1 MTYKEGELLSDH
13 LKADGALVEV
23 KIPAECTV
31 NTNQQVRARPCRSLR
46 TSRIRRLCVRSTS
59 SAIGTASGRT
69 GRRRTNP
76 PARPTIPIFHPTV
89 DLEREGKTRPPREP
103 TSRIA
108 RNSSA
113 NEPRLSPHRPR
124 HPSPHLTRPL
134 PSQSSSS
141 RQVRSRQ
148 LWGTDVYTGDS
159 DVVAALMHTGFW
171 LPGSTCPPQL
181 LELVATARAVTPAE
195 QYSSTSRNGIRSR
208 SWGRVLTGFSYK
220 VEACRAITVNNQT
233 IELTGD
239 PERIKPCA
247 PTFFPN
253 VVESVVNTR
262 ASQANAERRQRL
274 IQEVTIQYNLCNEPW
289 LKYSVAS
296 VCDRGFKRSEWTS
309 ARLRRE
315 TLYLETHTRRYELSY
330 DGPVFDEEEENYE
343 EVNAPEADV
352 YRWGRCSTPKD
363 LRRTAEL
370 GVPLPSE
377 ELVDV
382 VQGVK
387 WHEIGFDLNSV
398 TIQGVEYK
406 VVRLQWLPRIEPGGE
421 LHEDE

>member
-1 MTYKEGELLSDH
+1 
-13 LKADGALVEV
+13 
-23 KIPAECTV
+23 
-31 NTNQQVRARPCRSLR
+31 
-46 TSRIRRLCVRSTS
+46 
-59 SAIGTASGRT
+59 
-69 GRRRTNP
+69 
-76 PARPTIPIFHPTV
+76 
-89 DLEREGKTRPPREP
+89 
-103 TSRIA
+103 
-108 RNSSA
+108 
-113 NEPRLSPHRPR
+113 
-124 HPSPHLTRPL
+124 
-134 PSQSSSS
+134 
-141 RQVRSRQ
+141 
-148 LWGTDVYTGDS
+148 VYTSDS

-181 LELVATARAVTPAE
+181 LELVATARAVPPAE
-195 QYSSTSRNGIRSR
+195 QHLSTSRNGIRSR

-262 ASQANAERRQRL
+262 ASQANAERRQKL

-315 TLYLETHTRRYELSY
+315 TLYLETHARRYELSY
-330 DGPVFDEEEENYE
+330 DGPVFDEEEENYD

-352 YRWGRCSTPKD
+352 YRWGRCATPRD
-363 LRRTAEL
+363 LRHTAEL
-370 GVPLPSE
+370 GVPLPKE

-382 VQGVK
+382 ATGVK
-387 WHEIGFDLNSV
+387 WNEIRFDLNSV
-398 TIQGVEYK
+398 TIQGAEYK
-406 VVRLQWLPRIEPGGE
+406 VVRLRWLPRIEPGGE

>member
-1 MTYKEGELLSDH
+1 MSGKRQAASPPADEPDAKQAKGDDADAKAGADAENAGAEAGGDDPMETEENGRGDAPARRSLRTRNPVRKAATRNVGKAAKANATETKITQVTYKEGELLSDH

-31 NTNQQVRARPCRSLR
+31 NTNQQVR
-46 TSRIRRLCVRSTS
+46 
-59 SAIGTASGRT
+59 
-69 GRRRTNP
+69 
-76 PARPTIPIFHPTV
+76 
-89 DLEREGKTRPPREP
+89 
-103 TSRIA
+103 
-108 RNSSA
+108 
-113 NEPRLSPHRPR
+113 
-124 HPSPHLTRPL
+124 
-134 PSQSSSS
+134 
-141 RQVRSRQ
+141 SRQ
-148 LWGTDVYTGDS
+148 LWGTDVYTSDS

-181 LELVATARAVTPAE
+181 LELVATARAVPPAE
-195 QYSSTSRNGIRSR
+195 QHLSTSRNGIRSR

-262 ASQANAERRQRL
+262 ASQANAERRQKL

-315 TLYLETHTRRYELSY
+315 TLYLETHARRYELSY
-330 DGPVFDEEEENYE
+330 DGPVFDEEEENYD

-352 YRWGRCSTPKD
+352 YRWGRCATPRD
-363 LRRTAEL
+363 LRHTAEL
-370 GVPLPSE
+370 GVPLPKE

-382 VQGVK
+382 ATGVK
-387 WHEIGFDLNSV
+387 WNEIRFDLNSV
-398 TIQGVEYK
+398 TIQGAEYK

>member
-1 MTYKEGELLSDH
+1 MY
-13 LKADGALVEV
+13 
-23 KIPAECTV
+23 
-31 NTNQQVRARPCRSLR
+31 
-46 TSRIRRLCVRSTS
+46 TS
-59 SAIGTASGRT
+59 
-69 GRRRTNP
+69 
-76 PARPTIPIFHPTV
+76 
-89 DLEREGKTRPPREP
+89 
-103 TSRIA
+103 
-108 RNSSA
+108 
-113 NEPRLSPHRPR
+113 
-124 HPSPHLTRPL
+124 
-134 PSQSSSS
+134 
-141 RQVRSRQ
+141 
-148 LWGTDVYTGDS
+148 DS

-181 LELVATARAVTPAE
+181 LELVATARAVPPAE
-195 QYSSTSRNGIRSR
+195 QYLSTSRNGIRSR

-296 VCDRGFKRSEWTS
+296 VCDQGFKRSEWTS

-315 TLYLETHTRRYELSY
+315 TLYLETHTKRYELSY
-330 DGPVFDEEEENYE
+330 DGPVFDEEEENYD

-352 YRWGRCSTPKD
+352 YRWGRCATPRD
-363 LRRTAEL
+363 LRQTAEL
-370 GVPLPSE
+370 GVPLPKE

-382 VQGVK
+382 VTGVK
-387 WHEIGFDLNSV
+387 WNEIGFDLNSV
-398 TIQGVEYK
+398 TIKGEEYK

>member
-1 MTYKEGELLSDH
+1 MSGKRQAASPPADEPDAKQAKGDDADAKAGADAENAGAEAGGDDPMETEENGRGDAPARRSLRTRNPVRKAATRNEGKAAKANATETKITQVTYKEGELLSDH

-31 NTNQQVRARPCRSLR
+31 NTNQQVR
-46 TSRIRRLCVRSTS
+46 
-59 SAIGTASGRT
+59 
-69 GRRRTNP
+69 
-76 PARPTIPIFHPTV
+76 
-89 DLEREGKTRPPREP
+89 
-103 TSRIA
+103 
-108 RNSSA
+108 
-113 NEPRLSPHRPR
+113 
-124 HPSPHLTRPL
+124 
-134 PSQSSSS
+134 
-141 RQVRSRQ
+141 SRQ
-148 LWGTDVYTGDS
+148 LWGTDVYTSDS

-181 LELVATARAVTPAE
+181 LELVATARAVPPAE
-195 QYSSTSRNGIRSR
+195 QYLSTSRNGIRSR

-330 DGPVFDEEEENYE
+330 DGPVFDEEEENYD

-352 YRWGRCSTPKD
+352 YRWGRCATPRD
-363 LRRTAEL
+363 LRQTAEL
-370 GVPLPSE
+370 GVPLPKE

-382 VQGVK
+382 VTGVK
-387 WHEIGFDLNSV
+387 WNEIGFDLNSV
-398 TIQGVEYK
+398 TIKGEEYK